1 MVDLVVD
8 NVPMRTVLDDT
19 DLFISIYSQ
28 TLFEASCLG
37 IPVIYH
43 KNDREIMDPPF
54 DGKSE
59 LLTTFDVSD
68 LEQALQDFLMAS
80 HRFDAFLEKSV
91 MEKYIGPL
99 DGKNLERN
107 FDYVIGLLEHSLPC
121 SGESG
126 SEKRI

>member
-1 MVDLVVD
+1 
-8 NVPMRTVLDDT
+8 MREVLHES

-54 DGKSE
+54 DGESE
-59 LLTTFDVSD
+59 LVTTHNVSD
-68 LEQALQDFLMAS
+68 LEQALQDFLVGS
-80 HRFDAFLEKSV
+80 HRFDAFLDKSV

-107 FDYVIGLLEHSLPC
+107 FDYVIGLLEHSSAC
-121 SGESG
+121 SGEQG
-126 SEKRI
+126 SDKRI